1 MRMQRIVRLLASVGL
16 VQFFGVG
23 GLRACP
29 PLPVLLYP
37 VEEMYAERGLE
48 IPDLPDDA
56 IAVIDGE
63 YIPKADYKEWL
74 YRKIGF
80 EPEWK
85 KSFLMRLRLQQIL
98 EEKGIDLEKEREL
111 ILDHFFRFEVLGRLF
126 ESTEDWHKQTERLR
140 DVTEHETYRDAAL
153 PRVKDAYLEVLY
165 LVENWDTM
173 HADVLEALGV
183 AHETLTVS
191 GDDAELQ
198 HVLRLLNG
206 FFVMQR
212 LEAWIQPYMAR
223 QVLAEQDLNLPD
235 HRGAYTS
242 WLYENHN
249 TEFLVENYLGMILSG
264 RYAEEHNL
272 EISDAL
278 VQEEFALR
286 VQEYEGLVNR
296 FNSRLPSSATP
307 LAISPVYLKY
317 VMEEVRD
324 DFYKSRA
331 HRRVTPL
338 QPHARMKRYYDQYG
352 FNGNRHEVREIFK
365 WVRMRGNAAD
375 PSRYADYVAAEEER
389 IRDELRALR
398 DQILA
403 DGVETFP
410 IYALSENR
418 DPELQQRSGLVD
430 YIDLYGDPDSR
441 WGAVRSYTEKLE
453 NLSLHEISPVMNG
466 PWNSIDLFW
475 LAETNHYE
483 RVYYMITRE
492 LPPVAGFDHVS
503 YKENLEAARNDLK
516 ALKDLIVEGACMEEL
531 AQEHSDSY
539 ERYGAD
545 ISDTYQKMY
554 GYHFAK
560 QVSKI
565 PEGELGIIRNDNGL
579 HLIQVVSRTH
589 TPLTDEIREKI
600 VRQYHEEL
608 ASQEDRYAITAERLH
623 SVNPY
628 FRTSE

>member
-16 VQFFGVG
+16 IQILGVG

-37 VEEMYAERGLE
+37 VEEMYAEKGLE

-80 EPEWK
+80 EPEMK
-85 KSFLMRLRLQQIL
+85 KSFLMQLRLQQVL

-111 ILDHFFRFEVLGRLF
+111 ILEHFFRFEVLGRLF
-126 ESTEDWHKQTERLR
+126 ESTADWYEQTERLQ
-140 DVTEHETYRDAAL
+140 DVSEHETYRDAAL

-165 LVENWDTM
+165 LVENWDTI
-173 HADVLEALGV
+173 HADVLEPLGV

-198 HVLRLLNG
+198 HVLRVLNG
-206 FFVMQR
+206 FFVMRR
-212 LEAWIQPYMAR
+212 LEAWLQPYMAR
-223 QVLAEQDLNLPD
+223 QVLAGQDLNLPE
-235 HRGAYTS
+235 HRDAYTS

-249 TEFLVENYLGMILSG
+249 TEFLVENYLGMVLSG
-264 RYAEEHNL
+264 WYAEEHNL
-272 EISDAL
+272 EISEML

-286 VQEYEGLVNR
+286 VQEYEELVNK

-307 LAISPVYLKY
+307 LAISPVYLEY

-365 WVRMRGNAAD
+365 WVRRRGNAAD
-375 PSRYADYVAAEEER
+375 RSRYADYVAAEEER
-389 IRDELRALR
+389 IRDELRVLR
-398 DQILA
+398 DQIIA

-430 YIDLYGDPDSR
+430 FIDLYGEPDSR

-453 NLSLHEISPVMNG
+453 SLSLHEISPVMKG

-475 LAETNHYE
+475 LAETNHYG

-492 LPPVAGFDHVS
+492 LPPVAGFDHVA
-503 YKENLEAARNDLK
+503 YKEDMEAAWNELK
-516 ALKDLIVEGACMEEL
+516 ALKGLIAEGASMEAL

-539 ERYGAD
+539 QRYGFD
-545 ISDTYQKMY
+545 ISDRYQSLY

-560 QVSKI
+560 QVSEI
-565 PEGELGIIRNDNGL
+565 PAGELGVIQSEDGL
-579 HLIQVVSRTH
+579 HLVRVISRTH
-589 TPLTDEIREKI
+589 TPLTDAVREEITRA
-600 VRQYHEEL
+600 YHREL
-608 ASQEDRYAITAERLH
+608 ASQEDRYAITAKRLH
-623 SVNPY
+623 SVHPY
-628 FRTSE
+628 FRTNQ